1 MMEDC
6 DEPLLLRISL
16 YLLHMKRFSR
26 DEQLGQSTLTKKKR
40 KKKRK
45 TNVSARDRTGDLARV
60 RRT

>member
-16 YLLHMKRFSR
+16 YLLRMKRFSR
-26 DEQLGQSTLTKKKR
+26 DKQLGQSTWTKKKKKKR
-40 KKKRK
+40 KI
-45 TNVSARDRTGDLARV
+45 NVSARDRTGDLARV